1 MKSAPI
7 PNNETNR
14 INNLYSYK
22 ILDSL
27 EEKEYDQ
34 LVELA
39 SQICN
44 CPIAL
49 ISLVDKDRQWFKA
62 KKNLEASET
71 TRDIAFCAHTILQED
86 VMVISDAKTDERF
99 HDNPLVA
106 GELNVGFYAGA
117 PIVSSDGYKLG
128 TVCVIDH
135 MEKNDLTSNQKSAL
149 KIIANQVSKLLEL
162 RIKNKKIIKT
172 SKQLISAEKKLAQLT
187 LIENDIKN
195 ASIAYELHENIAQTL
210 VALKIN
216 LEAIGTSGVDINTHI
231 EKSLVI
237 TTLLIEETTSL
248 SKYIL
253 PTTCQ
258 DTDYYSLIRDYCN
271 DFGLKNKMKISIG
284 KEITIKS
291 KDNVVGVN
299 LFRIIQNQL
308 DILIN
313 CRIYEIKI
321 NLKIIEDSS
330 IQLKMTFDN
339 NLIDKTNSSVLSLL
353 NNSKT
358 RVKLLNGTIKEKMNG
373 SKIKISIP
381 F

>member
-1 MKSAPI
+1 MWNKF
-7 PNNETNR
+7 
-14 INNLYSYK
+14 
-22 ILDSL
+22 
-27 EEKEYDQ
+27 
-34 LVELA
+34 
-39 SQICN
+39 SQIRS
-44 CPIAL
+44 
-49 ISLVDKDRQWFKA
+49 SLSW
-62 KKNLEASET
+62 
-71 TRDIAFCAHTILQED
+71 
-86 VMVISDAKTDERF
+86 
-99 HDNPLVA
+99 
-106 GELNVGFYAGA
+106 Y
-117 PIVSSDGYKLG
+117 
-128 TVCVIDH
+128 
-135 MEKNDLTSNQKSAL
+135 
-149 KIIANQVSKLLEL
+149 
-162 RIKNKKIIKT
+162 KKIIKT

-321 NLKIIEDSS
+321 NLKIERFKDN
-330 IQLKMTFDN
+330 LKC
-339 NLIDKTNSSVLSLL
+339 
-353 NNSKT
+353 
-358 RVKLLNGTIKEKMNG
+358 
-373 SKIKISIP
+373 
-381 F
+381 

>member
-14 INNLYSYK
+14 INNLYSYE

-34 LVELA
+34 LVDLA

-62 KKNLEASET
+62 KKNLEATET
-71 TRDIAFCAHTILQED
+71 NRDIAFCAHTILQED
-86 VMVISDAKTDERF
+86 VMVINDAKTDERF

-106 GELNVGFYAGA
+106 GELNIGFYAGA
-117 PIVSSDGYKLG
+117 PIVSSEGYSLG

-135 MEKNDLTSNQKSAL
+135 MEKNDFTSSQKSAL

-162 RIKNKKIIKT
+162 RIKNKEIIKT
-172 SKQLISAEKKLAQLT
+172 SKQLISTEKKLAQLT
-187 LIENDIKN
+187 LIDSDIKN
-195 ASIAYELHENIAQTL
+195 KSIANELHENIAQTL

-216 LEAIGTSGVDINTHI
+216 LEASAKEGVDMITHI
-231 EKSLVI
+231 EKSLEI
-237 TTLLIEETTSL
+237 ISLLIEETTNL

-258 DTDYYSLIRDYCN
+258 NTDYFWLIRDYCN
-271 DFGLKNKMKISIG
+271 DFGLKNKLKINFG
-284 KEITIKS
+284 KAILIKS

-308 DILIN
+308 DILLN
-313 CRIYEIKI
+313 CRINEITI
-321 NLKIIEDSS
+321 NFKIIENSS
-330 IQLKMTFDN
+330 IKLKMTFDH

-381 F
+381 I